1 MILPRLCINGS
12 IYRVE
17 LYYPEEPNE
26 PIAIMSGSAKSSCD
40 LFANMLYMA
49 LENYDD
55 GYDIGYNDA
64 IEDMEGGEFEEVDEL
79 DETKRGDGAFGSTG
93 T

>member
-1 MILPRLCINGS
+1 MILPRLCINDS
-12 IYRVE
+12 KYRVE
-17 LYYPEEPNE
+17 LYDPKEPNNTIIYLSNQS
-26 PIAIMSGSAKSSCD
+26 PDVITD

-64 IEDMEGGEFEEVDEL
+64 IEDMEGGEFDVEV
-79 DETKRGDGAFGSTG
+79 
-93 T
+93 

>member
-12 IYRVE
+12 RYHVE
-17 LYYPEEPNE
+17 LYYPEDPDN
-26 PIAIMSGSAKSSCD
+26 PIAIMSGPAKSVTET
-40 LFANMLYMA
+40 FANMLYMA

-64 IEDMEGGEFEEVDEL
+64 IEDMEGGEFNVEV
-79 DETKRGDGAFGSTG
+79 
-93 T
+93 

>member
-12 IYRVE
+12 RYRVE
-17 LYYPEEPNE
+17 LYDPKKPNNTVIYLSNQS
-26 PIAIMSGSAKSSCD
+26 PDVITD

-55 GYDIGYNDA
+55 GYEIGYMDA
-64 IEDMEGGEFEEVDEL
+64 IEDMEGDDLGVEI
-79 DETKRGDGAFGSTG
+79 
-93 T
+93 